1 MKKYLSALTLIS
13 ALCAFALP
21 SAQAQTNT
29 APTATKKAAKKK
41 TGEKKGAKKTA
52 KKPAAHSKAKKTATK
67 KTAGSKTHAHAHTE
81 SHPLARE
88 VQAKHSYAK
97 AAPATASKMPFSSD
111 ADDDDKEPDIGGT
124 KSADFSCE
132 MGNKLTIY
140 KNDAD
145 VNRLTRVSTTTGAN
159 RFENRKTGLV
169 WIGIPAKGILLDSKK
184 GQQLANE
191 CKNSDPATA
200 AAPGSMAPNS

>member
-132 MGNKLTIY
+132 MGNKLT
-140 KNDAD
+140 
-145 VNRLTRVSTTTGAN
+145 RVSTTTGAN